1 MRVLKYVIVVV
12 VVDDYY
18 DDDGGDDDDVS
29 VIVVVAAAAVVVYG
43 LIYRASYFITYIYIQ
58 KHTLSAL
65 NQKYLILYRFMTIS
79 TIYNIYHIIINIIWY
94 YIIVSSYPYLDHPG
108 RPSKSTTKRL
118 EDAQEGPAA
127 EIHHLVEETPLLMS

>member
-12 VVDDYY
+12 VVVVVDDYY
-18 DDDGGDDDDVS
+18 DDDDGRDDDDDVS

-65 NQKYLILYRFMTIS
+65 NQKYIS
-79 TIYNIYHIIINIIWY
+79 Y
-94 YIIVSSYPYLDHPG
+94 YIDS
-108 RPSKSTTKRL
+108 
-118 EDAQEGPAA
+118 
-127 EIHHLVEETPLLMS
+127 

>member
-1 MRVLKYVIVVV
+1 MRVLKYVIVVVVVV

-58 KHTLSAL
+58 KHMLSAL
-65 NQKYLILYRFMTIS
+65 NQKYIS
-79 TIYNIYHIIINIIWY
+79 Y
-94 YIIVSSYPYLDHPG
+94 YIDSWLYQLYIIYIIL
-108 RPSKSTTKRL
+108 
-118 EDAQEGPAA
+118 
-127 EIHHLVEETPLLMS
+127 